1 MLKWHP
7 KKAILSAI
15 RNRHQVSTHQKMWET
30 FFLMCSR
37 WMLCCNEITV
47 YRVRNVMTVN
57 AAFHCIFCVLVFF
70 VSYVWPFLKD
80 QIDFWVLSVRNILH
94 MWLFFYASRSFTCY
108 LNILPVRVWRFP
120 VHIWERRDLD
130 KNFWTFFMCLLYHM
144 TLCRNLSWL
153 SWIFNNHP
161 TPVHILNITDTP

>member
-1 MLKWHP
+1 MLFQVPSRHSEVLKWHP

-15 RNRHQVSTHQKMWET
+15 RNRHQVSTHQKMWGT

-47 YRVRNVMTVN
+47 YRVRNVMMVN
-57 AAFHCIFCVLVFF
+57 AAFHCIFCVLVFL

-80 QIDFWVLSVRNILH
+80 QIDFLVLSVRNILH

-108 LNILPVRVWRFP
+108 LNILPVRGWRFP

-130 KNFWTFFMCLLYHM
+130 INSSPLGIMVTISQATVPSEFFI
-144 TLCRNLSWL
+144 N
-153 SWIFNNHP
+153 
-161 TPVHILNITDTP
+161 